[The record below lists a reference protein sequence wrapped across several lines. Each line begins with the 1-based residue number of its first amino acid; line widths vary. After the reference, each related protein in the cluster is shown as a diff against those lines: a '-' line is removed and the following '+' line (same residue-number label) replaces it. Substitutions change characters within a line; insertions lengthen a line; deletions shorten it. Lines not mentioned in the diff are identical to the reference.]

1 MTAPTAKVREA
12 VYRRDGHCVSC
23 GALDG
28 WNWHHRANSGAGGR
42 GKKAPPLTP
51 ADGLLACQ
59 ICNGRFEGDL
69 TELALISGWKLKRH
83 SRTPAHEMPYR
94 DAVTGLWWLPD
105 RDGYRMQVTRQEAIR
120 RLTDGGNMTRKR
132 IA

>member
-1 MTAPTAKVREA
+1 MTAPTARVREA

-28 WNWHHRANSGAGGR
+28 WNWHHRASSGHGGR

-51 ADGLLACQ
+51 ADGLVACAV
-59 ICNGRFEGDL
+59 CNQRFEGDL
-69 TELALISGWKLKRH
+69 YELACLSGWRLKRH
-83 SRTPAHEMPYR
+83 SRIPASDMPYY

-105 RDGYRMQVTRQEAIR
+105 TDGYRMQVTRVEAMS
-120 RLTDGGNMTRKR
+120 RLTAGGNMTRKR